1 MFPQILFIIIP
12 FTLKKIFVN
21 YKLIKREDKMS
32 ELHKK
37 FPRGKGLSPG
47 TVVYIGEEKTDEV
60 KISVIDYNERE
71 FIKRAG
77 VKAEDC
83 FPFRDK
89 DSITWINIDGVHNID
104 IIEDIGGYFGLH
116 PLVMEDISN
125 TTQRPKTEDFD
136 NYIFVVLKMLY
147 FDEKNREIEVEQV
160 SLILGKNFVIS
171 FQEKEGDVFDTVRE
185 RIEKDKGR
193 IRKMGSD
200 YLLYSLIDA
209 VVDNYFSVL
218 EKIGDRVE
226 ELEADIVEE
235 VAQESLGNIHK
246 SKKDMIL
253 LRRSVWPLREV
264 INSLSREKTALIS
277 GNVLIFFRDVYD
289 HTIQVIETIETFRDM
304 LSGLH
309 DTYLSS
315 ISNRMNEIMKVL
327 TMFASIFIPLTF
339 VAGIYGMNFHYM
351 PELDWRWGYFT
362 VWGSFIVVGVSMLF
376 YFKQKKWL

>member
-1 MFPQILFIIIP
+1 MPEM
-12 FTLKKIFVN
+12 
-21 YKLIKREDKMS
+21 Y
-32 ELHKK
+32 KK
-37 FPRGKGLSPG
+37 FSHRKGLSPG
-47 TVVYIGEEKTDEV
+47 TVVYIGKEKTAEV
-60 KISVIDYNERE
+60 RITVMDYNKENFQKKE
-71 FIKRAG
+71 GIKP
-77 VKAEDC
+77 EDC
-83 FPFRDK
+83 YPFKDK
-89 DSITWINIDGVHNID
+89 DSITWINIDGVHNTEV
-104 IIEDIGGYFGLH
+104 IEKIGRFFDLH
-116 PLVMEDISN
+116 PLLMEDVGD
-125 TTQRPKTEDFD
+125 TTQRPKTEDYGD
-136 NYIFVVLKMLY
+136 YTFVVLKMLY
-147 FDEKNREIEVEQV
+147 FNEKSEEIEIEQV

-171 FQEKEGDVFDTVRE
+171 FQEKEGDVFDSVRE
-185 RIEKDKGR
+185 RIEKNKGR

-226 ELEADIVEE
+226 ELEEDIVEE
-235 VAQESLGNIHK
+235 AARESLGNIHK

-264 INSLSREKTALIS
+264 INSLSREKTSLIS

-315 ISNRMNEIMKVL
+315 ISNKMNEIMKVL

-339 VAGIYGMNFHYM
+339 VAGIYGMNFNYM

-362 VWGSFIVVGVSMLF
+362 VWGVILIVGISMIL
-376 YFKQKKWL
+376 YFKRKKWL

>member
-1 MFPQILFIIIP
+1 
-12 FTLKKIFVN
+12 
-21 YKLIKREDKMS
+21 
-32 ELHKK
+32 
-37 FPRGKGLSPG
+37 RGKGLSPG
-47 TVVYIGEEKTDEV
+47 TVVYIGKEKTSEV
-60 KISVIDYNERE
+60 RITVIDYNKEDFQKKE
-71 FIKRAG
+71 IIKP
-77 VKAEDC
+77 EDC
-83 FPFRDK
+83 YPFKDK
-89 DSITWINIDGVHNID
+89 DSITWINIDGVHNTEVIEKIGGFFD
-104 IIEDIGGYFGLH
+104 FHPLLLEDIG
-116 PLVMEDISN
+116 D

-147 FDEKNREIEVEQV
+147 FNEKNEEVEVEQV
-160 SLILGKNFVIS
+160 SLILGGNFVIS
-171 FQEKEGDVFDTVRE
+171 FQEKEGDVFDPVRE

-218 EKIGDRVE
+218 EKIGDRIE
-226 ELEADIVEE
+226 ELEEDIVKG
-235 VAQESLGNIHK
+235 VAQESLENIHK
-246 SKKDMIL
+246 SKKYMIL

-277 GNVLIFFRDVYD
+277 ENVLIYFRDVYD

-315 ISNRMNEIMKVL
+315 ISNKMNEIMKVL

-339 VAGIYGMNFHYM
+339 LAGIYGMNFSYM

-362 VWGSFIVVGVSMLF
+362 VWGIIIIVGISMIL
-376 YFKQKKWL
+376 YFKRKKWL